1 MNAKRICALA
11 LACLLLTGCGP
22 VRTEPEAQE
31 TAQTD
36 GPEIAYVP
44 LDDRPDNVERVVY
57 LAESLGYVLQM
68 PEADDYRTALDG
80 QPLNENGTQYGDRG
94 DLFRWVLDQE
104 AAGCDRY
111 VLSMDQLLSGG
122 LVNSRAMSAHE
133 DISLPG
139 AEGGMPALHSEY
151 ELLELL
157 LSTLEEDPDNRVWL
171 LDSIMR
177 LAPTV
182 GYQGDTLEEYNA
194 LRAYGAEPRPEL
206 TGEALTLENVETSYR
221 LGGDGQALSLA
232 DYGLEEDWMADYLAA
247 RSRKLELSD
256 AILTQVAALEADN
269 IHVLIGI
276 DDSSEENSIQ
286 KNEIAYLRSLLRTG
300 TAQEAGTED
309 GAGLAQDAGM
319 AQDAILSGVDDLAF
333 KAVTRLYLEESG
345 WQGADAY
352 VAYFGGTE
360 DQPACDYDYKALEEI
375 VAEHFDFFGLTA
387 QDIVLGADL
396 MVLVLTQ
403 PADPEQAETYCRE
416 LVEFL
421 QNKRESGIPTILI
434 DAGNGTYGTAFHE
447 MLTEETELGWLVSYA
462 GFLDMAIVTGTA
474 LSHGVARYAF
484 LQTGEQT
491 EATERA
497 FARTLADSIL
507 KDFCY
512 KNVVRN
518 DILSFVRNDLQGSA
532 DNFWTPDI
540 DREAILERLET
551 GMAAATANVIA
562 NLERSNFISDLAPS
576 YAERGWGGIVLE
588 NYRFPWDRAFEI
600 GMDIRLGAFTEPHE
614 SVLGLYYQ

>member
-1 MNAKRICALA
+1 MNAKRICALV
-11 LACLLLTGCGP
+11 LSCLLLAGCGP
-22 VRTEPEAQE
+22 VRTEPLDQE
-31 TAQTD
+31 TAPAE

-57 LAESLGYVLQM
+57 LAESLGYALSM
-68 PEADDYRTALDG
+68 PETDDYHTALDG
-80 QPLNENGTQYGDRG
+80 QPLNENGTQSGDRG

-122 LVNSRAMSAHE
+122 LVNSRAMSEHE

-139 AEGGMPALHSEY
+139 AEGEMPSVHTEY
-151 ELLELL
+151 ELLERLL
-157 LSTLEEDPDNRVWL
+157 TTLAEDPDNRVWL
-171 LDSIMR
+171 LDSVMR

-194 LRAYGAEPRPEL
+194 LRAYGAEPRPVL
-206 TGEALTLENVETSYR
+206 MGEGLTLEGVEEYYR
-221 LGGDGQALSLA
+221 LGADGQELPLA
-232 DYGLEEDWMADYLAA
+232 DYGLEEAWMADYLAA

-256 AILTQVAALEADN
+256 AMLTLVRDLEADN

-286 KNEIAYLRSLLRTG
+286 KNEIAYLQSLLRTE
-300 TAQEAGTED
+300 TQ
-309 GAGLAQDAGM
+309 QAGM

-352 VAYFGGTE
+352 VEYFGGTE
-360 DQPACDYDYKALEEI
+360 DQPACDYDYKPLREI

-396 MVLVLTQ
+396 LVVVLTQ
-403 PADPEQAETYCRE
+403 PADPAQAETYCRE
-416 LVEFL
+416 LVTFL

-434 DAGNGTYGTAFHE
+434 DAGNGTYGTTFHE
-447 MLTEETELGWLVSYA
+447 MLTKETELGWLVSYA

-518 DILSFVRNDLQGSA
+518 DILSYVRNDLQGSA

-540 DREAILERLET
+540 DREAILERLES
-551 GMAAATANVIA
+551 GMAAATKDVIA
-562 NLERSNFISDLAPS
+562 NLERSNFISDLAPN
-576 YAERGWGGIVLE
+576 YAERGWGGITLE

-600 GMDIRLGAFTEPHE
+600 GMDIRLGDFTEPHE
-614 SVLGLYYQ
+614 SVLGFYYQ